1 MLIIDCFGHNIYVN
15 KDLIGY
21 IQANE
26 LIISGRKFADITD
39 DGVISFGEKKLGYV
53 DDDGSIIINGREI
66 GYIDA
71 ENNFVLYKSFANLT
85 K

>member
-1 MLIIDCFGHNIYVN
+1 MLIIDCFGPNIYVD

-39 DGVISFGEKKLGYV
+39 DGVISFGEKKLGFV

-71 ENNFVLYKSFANLT
+71 ENNFVFYKSFANLT

>member
-1 MLIIDCFGHNIYVN
+1 MLIIDCFGHNIYID
-15 KDLIGY
+15 KDIVGY
-21 IQANE
+21 IKDNE

-39 DGVISFGEKKLGYV
+39 EGVISFGGKEVGYV
-53 DDDGSIIINGREI
+53 EDDGSIIINDREV

-71 ENNFVLYKSFANLT
+71 QNNFVFYKSFV